1 MKLKYNE
8 NKQII
13 ESFYT
18 NLGLTGEFKQDN
30 NYLETA
36 FNEINKIWVENF
48 NEIDKVKYLMIAEA
62 PLWGKKKKYIYNPK
76 TLNSQFFYRSD
87 LETIL
92 NIQIP
97 NKKEFIKTCKNI
109 GLLVIDISPFPLNN
123 IDTKI
128 NYGKNQNGSKKL
140 TEKEYI
146 ELVQQT
152 IPTFFSKK
160 IKLIEQ
166 KKSSDIKVFYRY
178 TRVKDAFQEIISDYL
193 IKVGFIKNKNEI
205 GKVSQSGGGIDRMKL
220 NKIINEK

>member
-1 MKLKYNE
+1 MNNIPFLEKVRIQLLFGGIYALFKKSKVDIREFGDTFVSVQVERQRKQSQIMKLKYNE

-30 NYLETA
+30 TYLETA

-109 GLLVIDISPFPLNN
+109 GLLC
-123 IDTKI
+123 
-128 NYGKNQNGSKKL
+128 
-140 TEKEYI
+140 
-146 ELVQQT
+146 
-152 IPTFFSKK
+152 
-160 IKLIEQ
+160 
-166 KKSSDIKVFYRY
+166 
-178 TRVKDAFQEIISDYL
+178 
-193 IKVGFIKNKNEI
+193 
-205 GKVSQSGGGIDRMKL
+205 KVSK
-220 NKIINEK
+220 